1 MKRKKMDEPNEE
13 MEREH
18 GGRGSF
24 KKTGGRHMKRKM
36 RRKSKRY

>member
-18 GGRGSF
+18 MRGSF
-24 KKTGGRHMKRKM
+24 KKMGGRHMKRKM